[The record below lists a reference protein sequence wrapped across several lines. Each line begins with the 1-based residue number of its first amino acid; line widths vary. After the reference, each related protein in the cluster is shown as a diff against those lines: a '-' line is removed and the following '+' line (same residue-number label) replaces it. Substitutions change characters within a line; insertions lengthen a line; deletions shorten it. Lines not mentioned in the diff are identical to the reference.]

1 MGVVGIGKGR
11 LGIKVTSALAVLLAA
26 GLLASV
32 AAIPAQAATLN
43 VTGIWQAVYHCTSGP
58 CAGEAKSGTFT
69 LTQAEGSSAVTGK
82 LVLNTA
88 TPAEGTIT
96 GTLTG
101 NTLELNGIGE
111 KGYEAKGTEEISESG
126 STLTWSGDY
135 MDNAGTSGTLTAT
148 RESTTTTPTPMPTP
162 TPTPAAGLLP
172 SATQVLCNL
181 QVAFSN
187 FICTAQVGDA
197 ATSGTPQVPAGTVK
211 FTAPKGAFESLPE
224 CNLVA
229 TPGSP
234 NVASCAATYIPPLGG
249 IPTGTPAP
257 VTAAY
262 QGSTIFAASTGL
274 PGAGAGVSPSTSTA
288 TASSSAVTTTVSC
301 PAGTTSCPVAASLSA
316 VTTGTAVAASSKAKA
331 KTKPKAK
338 PKVVTLGGIEVTLS
352 PGQKRAI
359 TVKLNGAGRK
369 LLNSHKRLP
378 ALLQVSCRGIVIRS
392 QTVQIKLGK
401 GGRKRG

>member
-1 MGVVGIGKGR
+1 MGVRIRKSRLEIKGR
-11 LGIKVTSALAVLLAA
+11 CALTVVLAA

-32 AAIPAQAATLN
+32 ATVSASAATLN
-43 VTGIWQAVYHCTSGP
+43 VTGTWQAVYHCTSGP

-82 LVLNTA
+82 LILNTA
-88 TPAEGTIT
+88 IPAEGTIS

-126 STLTWSGDY
+126 STLTWNGDY

-148 RESTTTTPTPMPTP
+148 RESTTTTPTPTP

-187 FICTAQVGDA
+187 FVCTAQVGDA
-197 ATSGTPQVPAGTVK
+197 AASGTPQVPTGTVK
-211 FTAPKGAFESLPE
+211 FTAPKGAFESLPA
-224 CNLVA
+224 CSLVA

-234 NVASCAATYIPPLGG
+234 NVASCAVTYIPPFGG

-262 QGSTIFAASTGL
+262 QGSTIFAESTGL

-316 VTTGTAVAASSKAKA
+316 VKTGTAVAASKAKA
-331 KTKPKAK
+331 KAKPKAK
-338 PKVVTLGGIEVTLS
+338 PQVVTLGGTEVTLS

-369 LLNSHKRLP
+369 LLSSHKRLP
-378 ALLQVSCRGIVIRS
+378 ALLRVSCRGIVIRS
-392 QTVQIKLGK
+392 QKVQIKLGK
-401 GGRKRG
+401 GARAHKRG

>member
-1 MGVVGIGKGR
+1 MGVRIGKNR
-11 LGIKVTSALAVLLAA
+11 PGINITSALIVVLAA

-32 AAIPAQAATLN
+32 ATVSASAATLN
-43 VTGIWQAVYHCTSGP
+43 VTGTWQAVYHCTSGP

-88 TPAEGTIT
+88 IAAEGTIT

-148 RESTTTTPTPMPTP
+148 RESATTTPTPTP

-187 FICTAQVGDA
+187 FTCTAQVGDA
-197 ATSGTPQVPAGTVK
+197 AASGAPQVPTGTVK
-211 FTAPKGAFESLPE
+211 FTAPKGAFESLPA
-224 CNLVA
+224 CGLVA

-234 NVASCAATYIPPLGG
+234 NVASCAVTYIPPFGG

-301 PAGTTSCPVAASLSA
+301 PAGTASCPVAASLSA
-316 VTTGTAVAASSKAKA
+316 VTTGTAVAASKAKTKAKA
-331 KTKPKAK
+331 KAK
-338 PKVVTLGGIEVTLS
+338 PRVVTLGGTEVTLS

>member
-1 MGVVGIGKGR
+1 MGVRIGKSR
-11 LGIKVTSALAVLLAA
+11 LGIKGRCALTVVLAA

-32 AAIPAQAATLN
+32 ATVSAAAATLN
-43 VTGIWQAVYHCTSGP
+43 VTGTWQAVYHCTSGA
-58 CAGEAKSGTFT
+58 CAGEPKSGTFT
-69 LTQAEGSSAVTGK
+69 LTQVEGSSAVTGT
-82 LVLNTA
+82 LVLNT
-88 TPAEGTIT
+88 TPAGEGTIS

-101 NTLELNGIGE
+101 NTLELNGKGE
-111 KGYEAKGTEEISESG
+111 KGYEAKGTEEISEDG
-126 STLTWSGDY
+126 QTWSGDY

-148 RESTTTTPTPMPTP
+148 RESTTTTPTPTP

-197 ATSGTPQVPAGTVK
+197 AASGTPQVPTGTVK
-211 FTAPKGAFESLPE
+211 FTAPKGAFESLPA
-224 CNLVA
+224 CGLVA

-234 NVASCAATYIPPLGG
+234 NVASCAVTYIPPFGG

-262 QGSTIFAASTGL
+262 QGSTTFAPSTGL

-316 VTTGTAVAASSKAKA
+316 VTTGTAVAASSKAKTKA
-331 KTKPKAK
+331 KPKAK
-338 PKVVTLGGIEVTLS
+338 PKVVTLGGTEVTLS

-369 LLNSHKRLP
+369 LLSSHKRLP

-401 GGRKRG
+401 AGRAHKRG

>member
-1 MGVVGIGKGR
+1 
-11 LGIKVTSALAVLLAA
+11 
-26 GLLASV
+26 
-32 AAIPAQAATLN
+32 
-43 VTGIWQAVYHCTSGP
+43 VTGT
-58 CAGEAKSGTFT
+58 
-69 LTQAEGSSAVTGK
+69 
-82 LVLNTA
+82 LVLNT
-88 TPAEGTIT
+88 TPAGEGAIS

-101 NTLELNGIGE
+101 NTLELNGKGE
-111 KGYEAKGTEEISESG
+111 KGYEAKGTEEISEDGQS
-126 STLTWSGDY
+126 WSGDY
-135 MDNAGTSGTLTAT
+135 MDTAGTSGTLTAT
-148 RESTTTTPTPMPTP
+148 RESTTTTPTPTP

-187 FICTAQVGDA
+187 FICTAQVGDDA
-197 ATSGTPQVPAGTVK
+197 ASGTLQVPTGKVK
-211 FTAPKGAFESLPE
+211 FMAPKGAFETLPE
-224 CNLVA
+224 CSLVA

-234 NVASCAATYIPPLGG
+234 NVASCAVTYIPPFSG

-262 QGSTIFAASTGL
+262 QGSATFAASTGL
-274 PGAGAGVSPSTSTA
+274 PGAGAGVSPSTSAA

-316 VTTGTAVAASSKAKA
+316 VKTGTAVAAKKAKSKAK
-331 KTKPKAK
+331 PQ
-338 PKVVTLGGIEVTLS
+338 VVTLGGTEVTLS

-369 LLNSHKRLP
+369 LLSSHKRLP

-392 QTVQIKLGK
+392 QQVQIKLGK
-401 GGRKRG
+401 GGRSGKRPS

>member
-1 MGVVGIGKGR
+1 MGVRIGKSR
-11 LGIKVTSALAVLLAA
+11 LGIRGTCALAVVLAV
-26 GLLASV
+26 GLLTSV
-32 AAIPAQAATLN
+32 APGAASAATLN
-43 VTGIWQAVYHCTSGP
+43 VTGTWQAVYHCTSGG
-58 CAGEAKSGTFT
+58 CAGEPKSGTFT
-69 LTQAEGSSAVTGK
+69 LTQAEGSNVVTGT
-82 LVLNTA
+82 LVLNT
-88 TPAEGTIT
+88 TPAGEGTIS

-101 NTLELNGIGE
+101 NTLELNGKGE
-111 KGYEAKGTEEISESG
+111 KGYEAKGTETISEEG
-126 STLTWSGDY
+126 QTLTWSGDY

-148 RESTTTTPTPMPTP
+148 RESTTTTPTPTP

-181 QVAFSN
+181 RVAFSN

-197 ATSGTPQVPAGTVK
+197 ATSGAPQVPTGTVK
-211 FTAPKGAFESLPE
+211 FTAPKGAFESLPA
-224 CNLVA
+224 CSLVA

-234 NVASCAATYIPPLGG
+234 NVASCAVNYIPPFGG

-262 QGSTIFAASTGL
+262 QGSTTFAASTGL

-301 PAGTTSCPVAASLSA
+301 PAGTASCPVAASLSA

-331 KTKPKAK
+331 KTKAK

-401 GGRKRG
+401 SGGRARKRG

>member
-1 MGVVGIGKGR
+1 MGVRIGKGR
-11 LGIKVTSALAVLLAA
+11 LGIKGACALAVVLAA
-26 GLLASV
+26 GLLTSFAPGAS
-32 AAIPAQAATLN
+32 AAATLN
-43 VTGIWQAVYHCTSGP
+43 VTGTWQAVYHCTSGA

-69 LTQAEGSSAVTGK
+69 LTQAEGSSAVAGK

-111 KGYEAKGTEEISESG
+111 KGYEAKGTEVISEDGQS
-126 STLTWSGDY
+126 WSGDY
-135 MDNAGTSGTLTAT
+135 MDTAHTSGTLTAT
-148 RESTTTTPTPMPTP
+148 RESATTTPTPTP

-197 ATSGTPQVPAGTVK
+197 ATSGTPQVPTGTVK
-211 FTAPKGAFESLPE
+211 FTAPRGAFETLPA

-234 NVASCAATYIPPLGG
+234 NVASCAATYIPPFGG

-262 QGSTIFAASTGL
+262 QGSTTFAASTGL

-288 TASSSAVTTTVSC
+288 TASSSGVTTTVSC

-316 VTTGTAVAASSKAKA
+316 VTTGAAVAASSKAKA
-331 KTKPKAK
+331 KAKPKAK
-338 PKVVTLGGIEVTLS
+338 PKVVTLGGTEVTLS

-369 LLNSHKRLP
+369 LLKSHRRLP
-378 ALLQVSCRGIVIRS
+378 ALLQVSCHGIVIRS
-392 QTVQIKLGK
+392 QKVQIELGK
-401 GGRKRG
+401 GGRVNKRG